1 MYVCVY
7 LGMCVYVRTYVC
19 MDACMYMQ
27 LMISEWVQILSFKIV
42 FHNGVAP
49 QILAKKM
56 CEGRKNVAVY
66 LNGFG
71 CIWTDN

>member
-1 MYVCVY
+1 MYV
-7 LGMCVYVRTYVC
+7 
-19 MDACMYMQ
+19 CMYMQ

-56 CEGRKNVAVY
+56 FEGRKNVAVY
-66 LNGFG
+66 ISKL
-71 CIWTDN
+71 IWIDLDR

>member
-1 MYVCVY
+1 MYVCMYVCVY

-49 QILAKKM
+49 QILAKK
-56 CEGRKNVAVY
+56 NV
-66 LNGFG
+66 
-71 CIWTDN
+71 

>member
-1 MYVCVY
+1 MCVLRYVC
-7 LGMCVYVRTYVC
+7 MYVRTRTYVW
-19 MDACMYMQ
+19 MHVCMYMQ
-27 LMISEWVQILSFKIV
+27 LMISERVQILSFKIV